1 MKLLVG
7 LATIVASLV
16 AAASAQAVTITDLTP
31 PFSATNSTVTKT
43 PEGVHFGTYADGGA
57 IGGSLWYDGLDG
69 TRLGDL
75 TDFSATFNY
84 RQAGDTTGAAPYM
97 RVFFDDTL
105 GNPHDIILD
114 PSYCATTTPPQAV
127 DLTYQMVGGSVRFD
141 DDGCDGVAPDN
152 QLWGLAIDGY
162 ENSTITGLA
171 VSQGFSTGTDVSALL
186 RRITVNGTTFDFTGG
201 PLPGENGS
209 NGSDGSNGA
218 NGRNGAPGVNGQT
231 TIITRRE
238 EVLAPLVCTGN
249 VVRTIRAP
257 RRKGEEFIS
266 AKAKMRGRT
275 LPVLGRFIT
284 VDLVGR
290 LEGNY
295 NVQIKSKYRKGNF
308 TRVVK
313 TTRNLS
319 VQCHR

>member
-1 MKLLVG
+1 MKKLIG
-7 LATIVASLV
+7 LATIVVSLM
-16 AAASAQAVTITDLTP
+16 AATAAQAVTVTDLTY
-31 PFSATNSTVTKT
+31 PFSATNSTVVKT
-43 PEGVHFGTYADGGA
+43 PEGVHYGTYADGGA
-57 IGGSLWYDGLDG
+57 IGGSLFYDGLNG

-84 RQAGDTTGAAPYM
+84 RQAGSTTGAAPYL
-97 RVFFDDTL
+97 RVFFTDTL
-105 GNPHDIILD
+105 GVEHDIILD
-114 PSYCATTTPPQAV
+114 PSYCATTTPPEAV

-186 RRITVNGTTFDFTGG
+186 RRITVNGETFEFTGG
-201 PLPGENGS
+201 PPPGPTGENGE
-209 NGSDGSNGA
+209 NGT
-218 NGRNGAPGVNGQT
+218 NGRNGAPGINGT
-231 TIITRRE
+231 TQIITRKE

-249 VVRTIRAP
+249 TLRTIRAP
-257 RRKGEEFIS
+257 RRAGEEFIS
-266 AKAKMRGRT
+266 AKAQLRGHK

-290 LEGNY
+290 DQGNY
-295 NVQIKSKYRKGNF
+295 NVLIKSKYRKGNLV
-308 TRVVK
+308 RVVK

-319 VQCHR
+319 VACHR